1 MVIRGWPVKGQCRDA
16 CSRRWQLEYC
26 NQFGEEAQMTLGYG
40 LLGLAVAVAGYLIY
54 VYNALVSHKNL
65 VAEGWSGIDVQLKR
79 RADLIPNLVETVKG
93 YATHEDK
100 LFRDIAE
107 LRAKSIAGGSVSDQS
122 AVGQAMT
129 AALGRLFAIAEAYP
143 ELKADANFRD
153 LQDKLSGVEDEIQLS
168 RRYYNGAVRNL
179 NTLIESF
186 PSNIVANFFRFMKAE
201 FFDIGDAALREAP
214 KVDFKTR

>member
-1 MVIRGWPVKGQCRDA
+1 M
-16 CSRRWQLEYC
+16 
-26 NQFGEEAQMTLGYG
+26 FGYG
-40 LLGLAVAVAGYLIY
+40 LLGVIVAVVAYLIY
-54 VYNALVSHKNL
+54 VYNALVSTKNK

-79 RADLIPNLVETVKG
+79 RADLLPNLVETVKG

-100 LFRDIAE
+100 IFHDIAE
-107 LRAKSIAGGSVSDQS
+107 LRAKSIAGGSVADQS
-122 AVGQAMT
+122 AVGQAMG

-153 LQDKLSGVEDEIQLS
+153 LQGKIAGIEDEIQLS

-179 NTLIESF
+179 NTMIESF
-186 PSNIVANFFRFMKAE
+186 PSNVIANHFQFQKAE
-201 FFDIGDAALREAP
+201 FFEIGDAAQREVP

>member
-1 MVIRGWPVKGQCRDA
+1 MSTVYV
-16 CSRRWQLEYC
+16 
-26 NQFGEEAQMTLGYG
+26 
-40 LLGLAVAVAGYLIY
+40 LLGIIVAVGAYLIY
-54 VYNALVSHKNL
+54 AYNALVSQKNL
-65 VAEGWSGIDVQLKR
+65 VSEGWSGIDVQLRR

-107 LRAKSIAGGSVSDQS
+107 LRAKSIAGGSVGEQS
-122 AVGQAMT
+122 QVGQAMS

-153 LQDKLSGVEDEIQLS
+153 LQDKLSGIEDEIQMS
-168 RRYYNGAVRNL
+168 RRYYNGAVRTF
-179 NTLIESF
+179 NTTIESF
-186 PSNIVANFFRFMKAE
+186 PSNVVANFFRFLKAE
-201 FFDIGDAALREAP
+201 FFEIGDAAARETP